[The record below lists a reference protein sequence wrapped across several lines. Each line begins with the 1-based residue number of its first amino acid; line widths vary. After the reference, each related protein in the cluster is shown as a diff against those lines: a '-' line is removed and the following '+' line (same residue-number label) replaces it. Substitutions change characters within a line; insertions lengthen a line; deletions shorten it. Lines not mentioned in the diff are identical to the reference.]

1 MSPEAL
7 RLLEACAAAC
17 TAQMVVCIGFQT
29 ASQLSFSP
37 PRILSA
43 HLISLGAGLIVLGL
57 LAPLTPAAVLAYV
70 LIALPA
76 LVGCYGVAL
85 HAHNS
90 IAFRLLHE
98 IAAGGGLSA
107 AQLEAVHSSQ
117 ELRVR
122 RRLDEL
128 VRHRYVAIDGER
140 VRPTAKGVRVSALVQ
155 SLRGLFGSL
164 TVMAPEHQRLLEH
177 TDG

>member
-1 MSPEAL
+1 MG
-7 RLLEACAAAC
+7 LLGACAAAC
-17 TAQMVVCIGFQT
+17 AVQIVVCIGFQT

-37 PRILSA
+37 HRILTA
-43 HLISLGAGLIVLGL
+43 HLISLAGGLIVLGL
-57 LAPLTPAAVLAYV
+57 LAPLAPATVLAYL
-70 LIALPA
+70 LIAIPA

-98 IAAGGGLSA
+98 ISASGGLSA

-128 VRHRYVAIDGER
+128 VRHRYVTIDGER
-140 VRPTAKGVRVSALVQ
+140 VRPTAKGVRVSGLVQ
-155 SLRGLFGSL
+155 SLRRLFGSL
-164 TVMAPEHQRLLEH
+164 TVMAPEHQRLLERS
-177 TDG
+177 DG

>member
-1 MSPEAL
+1 MG
-7 RLLEACAAAC
+7 LLGACAAAC
-17 TAQMVVCIGFQT
+17 AVQIVVCIGFQT

-37 PRILSA
+37 HRILTA
-43 HLISLGAGLIVLGL
+43 HLISLAGGLIVLGL
-57 LAPLTPAAVLAYV
+57 LAPLATATVLAYL
-70 LIALPA
+70 LIAIPA

-98 IAAGGGLSA
+98 ISASGGLSA

-122 RRLDEL
+122 
-128 VRHRYVAIDGER
+128 
-140 VRPTAKGVRVSALVQ
+140 PTAKGVRVSGLVQ
-155 SLRGLFGSL
+155 SLRRLFGSL
-164 TVMAPEHQRLLEH
+164 TVMAPEHQRLLERS
-177 TDG
+177 DG